1 MIKNMKQLN
10 GDLDPLELFEN
21 VFVDLWILIP
31 MPYS

>member
-10 GDLDPLELFEN
+10 GDLDPLELLEN